1 MAFLGL
7 KVPHEVGRLFRE
19 IEIPGDKV
27 AESDYHVT
35 ILCFDD
41 EWPISEIAKAM
52 EATFDVLNKFEP
64 FHMETSVVTC
74 FPKRE
79 DNPVPIIAKMKSKE
93 LMKLS
98 DALRKEF
105 DKQKIEYSKIF
116 KDFKPH
122 MTLSYAEDEIKDR
135 KISPIEFFVHEIV
148 LWGGDNGDDRIF
160 ITFPLAH
167 DKPKRGTFL
176 QQYASLFLKL
186 SEAPPNAT
194 FKPSKE
200 RRLIKR

>member
-7 KVPHEVGRLFRE
+7 KVPHEVARLFRE

-160 ITFPLAH
+160 ITFPL
-167 DKPKRGTFL
+167 KGEKRKKSSYLL
-176 QQYASLFLKL
+176 QKAEVFQKL
-186 SEAPPNAT
+186 AGKDPNSF
-194 FKPSKE
+194 FKPSVE
-200 RRLIKR
+200 RRKIER